1 MNTQPLIE
9 KVLTL
14 KNLFNK
20 SIEDELSTY
29 EMELYTELFY
39 DLKSQK
45 FKDIED
51 YRLKNLGDYTSTTT
65 KVVIS
70 KKEKVEVSEEDML
83 TDIFDEMEITL
94 KQIHQKFINEG
105 ELDVDDVLL
114 FDSIYPQLKKN
125 GYYVEKY
132 KIR

>member
-20 SIEDELSTY
+20 SIDDELSTY

-45 FKDIED
+45 FKDIEN
-51 YRLKNLGDYTSTTT
+51 YRLLNLGEHTSTTT

-70 KKEKVEVSEEDML
+70 KKEKVEVSEEEMI
-83 TDIFDEMEITL
+83 TDIFDEMELTL

-105 ELDVDDVLL
+105 ELEVDDVLL

-125 GYYVEKY
+125 GFYVEKY
-132 KIR
+132 RIR

>member
-9 KVLTL
+9 KVITL

-20 SIEDELSTY
+20 SIEDELDTY
-29 EMELYTELFY
+29 ELELYAELFY
-39 DLKSQK
+39 DLKNQK
-45 FKDIED
+45 YKDIET
-51 YRLKNLGDYTSTTT
+51 YRLRGIDEYTSTTT
-65 KVVIS
+65 QVVIS
-70 KKEKVEVSEEDML
+70 KNVKVEVSEEEMI
-83 TDIFDEMEITL
+83 TDIFDEMELTL

-105 ELDVDDVLL
+105 ELDLDDVLL